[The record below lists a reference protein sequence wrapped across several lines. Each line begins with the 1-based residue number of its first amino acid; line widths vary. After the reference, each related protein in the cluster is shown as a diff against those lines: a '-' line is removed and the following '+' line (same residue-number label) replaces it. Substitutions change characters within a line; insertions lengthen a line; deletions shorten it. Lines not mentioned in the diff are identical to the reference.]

1 MDPQLAAQ
9 LRHLGAVHPASTLSH
24 SSTASP
30 QDSRSQQSYSATS
43 TNPAQ
48 NPAITL
54 LRARDSLAQK
64 AEREFLEAGKR
75 GHSGREFLDVVQIRQ
90 LLMLRDDKKLGSA
103 DIEKRMGLKK
113 GVVDR
118 LGSQGIVGGL

>member
-30 QDSRSQQSYSATS
+30 LNSRQPPHSS
-43 TNPAQ
+43 TPSNPAQ

-54 LRARDSLAQK
+54 LHARDSLAQK

-90 LLMLRDDKKLGSA
+90 LLMLRDDKKLNSA
-103 DIEKRMGLKK
+103 DIEQRMGLKR